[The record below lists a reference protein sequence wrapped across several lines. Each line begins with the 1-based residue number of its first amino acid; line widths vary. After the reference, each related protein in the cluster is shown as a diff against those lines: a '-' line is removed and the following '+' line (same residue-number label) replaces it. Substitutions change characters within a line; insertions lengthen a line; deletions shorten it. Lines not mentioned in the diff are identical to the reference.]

1 MFDFNRVFKLSTS
14 YIGAYNSEITP
25 LLANGEKILSVYK
38 GARDGVVFTNMRMIA
53 IDIQGMFGSKYS
65 AMSFPYES
73 IKLFCIETAGFI
85 DIDAMLSIWITG
97 MGCVRFAFSP
107 NVNINAVAKIL
118 SNHILKPPAEL
129 SEPTAPTDDQPVMQ
143 CPNCGKKFYNKVKTC
158 YKCDVPLVIS
168 KDPT

>member
-1 MFDFNRVFKLSTS
+1 MFDFNRVFKLSSS
-14 YIGAYNSEITP
+14 YFGAYNSEITP

-38 GARDGVVFTNMRMIA
+38 GTRDGVVFTNMRMIA

-85 DIDAMLSIWITG
+85 DTDAILSIWIAG

-107 NVNINAVAKIL
+107 NVDMNAVAKIL
-118 SNHILKPPAEL
+118 GNHILKLSVDLSESPPPADER
-129 SEPTAPTDDQPVMQ
+129 PVLQ

-158 YKCDVPLVIS
+158 YKCDVPLVIF
-168 KDPT
+168 KDPS